1 MATWELMRPGRIRS
15 FDFRGAT
22 SLKRLQIAS
31 GHGRRREEGAGTMGM
46 FVVLS
51 MPKYMQK

>member
-1 MATWELMRPGRIRS
+1 MATRGLTRPGHIRS

-31 GHGRRREEGAGTMGM
+31 GHGRRREERAGTMGM

-51 MPKYMQK
+51 MVKYM